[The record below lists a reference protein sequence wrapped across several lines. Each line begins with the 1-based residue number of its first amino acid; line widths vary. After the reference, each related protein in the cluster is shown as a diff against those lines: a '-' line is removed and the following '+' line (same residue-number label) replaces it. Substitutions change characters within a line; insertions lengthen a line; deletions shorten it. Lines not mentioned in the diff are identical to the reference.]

1 MFDRQNG
8 IVMGLALVSVFGGDK
23 MSGLIAGHP
32 MTDRYAVIGN
42 PIEQS
47 KSPLIHTAFAQVTG
61 QDMDYARVL
70 GPLGEFARTVD
81 AFRATGGRGM
91 NVTAPFKLDAFAYA
105 TDLAPSA
112 QMAGAVNALKFEG
125 NKVYAEN
132 FDGVGLV
139 RDVVHNLAF
148 PLQGKRVLI
157 LGAGGAT
164 RGALLPMLAQGP
176 AEVLIV
182 NRTVAKAEELAALAH
197 QHQSGLLPVRG
208 VAYADVGAQS
218 FDVVFNATSASLTG
232 ELPPLP
238 ARVFAP
244 GCLAYELAYGKGLT
258 PFLKLAQQAG
268 VTRLADGVGMLAE
281 QAAEAFAWWR
291 GVRPDT
297 QAVIAQLTVPLN

>member
-1 MFDRQNG
+1 
-8 IVMGLALVSVFGGDK
+8 
-23 MSGLIAGHP
+23 

-47 KSPLIHTAFAQVTG
+47 KSPLIHTEFAQVTG
-61 QDMDYARVL
+61 QDIDYSKLL
-70 GPLGEFARTVD
+70 GPLGEFVATVD
-81 AFRATGGRGM
+81 AFRAAGGRGM

-112 QMAGAVNALKFEG
+112 QMAGAVNAMKFEG
-125 NKVYAEN
+125 DRVYAEN

-139 RDVVHNLAF
+139 RDVVHNLGCTLHAR
-148 PLQGKRVLI
+148 RVLI

-164 RGALLPMLAQGP
+164 RGALLPLLAEQP
-176 AEVLIV
+176 AELVIV
-182 NRTVAKAEELAALAH
+182 NRTVAKAQELAALAH
-197 QHQSGLLPVRG
+197 QHQSGQVPVTG
-208 VAYADVGAQS
+208 LAYEAVQGA
-218 FDVVFNATSASLTG
+218 FDVVFNATSSSLTA

-238 ARVFAP
+238 ASVFAP
-244 GCLAYELAYGKGLT
+244 GCLAYDLTYGKGLT

-297 QAVIAQLTVPLN
+297 QAVITKLTVPLA